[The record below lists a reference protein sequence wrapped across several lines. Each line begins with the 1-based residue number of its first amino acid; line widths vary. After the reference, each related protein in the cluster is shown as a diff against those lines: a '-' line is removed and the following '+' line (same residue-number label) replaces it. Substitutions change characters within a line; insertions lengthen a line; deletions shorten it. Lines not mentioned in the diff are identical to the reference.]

1 MNKEGEKAS
10 KAGSARSYAKKKK
23 KLRKTSLFLNT
34 PHLKSSCWEVGRDRK
49 SVV

>member
-23 KLRKTSLFLNT
+23 KVKENITVS
-34 PHLKSSCWEVGRDRK
+34 
-49 SVV
+49 